1 MLDILVYEEKQQE
14 SEEMGPC
21 MEYLLQHKI
30 LETLC
35 TLGKAEYPPGMQQ
48 QVLVFFSRLLA
59 QIRQPFLHIVTVYR
73 PVQDICQHKDK
84 SNSFTTDNG
93 AHARDINMF
102 AEDASS
108 PSQVSSVTAE
118 HSAMKMDITAQ
129 SDAVGSPDTA
139 NAYSLSLSKKAET
152 NLVRALIKLIKSK
165 KNKIALKAYE
175 TLLILVSI
183 PKCEI
188 ATYLC
193 ENTALCTLLTD
204 WLCELYNR
212 IPSSVDPVDAETVEK
227 VIWRSYFSKACTKD
241 GDSFQGK
248 EHLEAFL
255 FCVDFC
261 DQVMKEAHTVMGL
274 TLAKAIHQKW
284 LMKHL
289 QPQLFQMSEAGMLI
303 ATIFLLL
310 FLRQISSAAM
320 LEETVLFLLGNQKEP
335 ELPGVIEDHALRT
348 RLVEHCDHISDEISL
363 ATMKLFEELLQKPHK
378 DIVHNLV
385 LRNLQD
391 RGYIARNSTWGQ
403 EDKYVLDAD
412 QMEDTEELEEDPF
425 FTDMYPTNE
434 FVSHPVLPSFPKQK
448 PESSV
453 GHVPVKDIVNS
464 FLCLVP
470 QEARTSHHVQEA
482 EFESYIHDAKSLPYE
497 LNLQMT
503 SVLSKLAVF
512 PHPHLHEYLLDPYI
526 SLRPGATS
534 LFSVLVRVIGELMQ
548 RIQHIPTFSEK
559 LLLVRKQL
567 MGLEPET
574 IELLSRD
581 FTIFTYAKNGTLIS
595 SQPDMQKKRDILP
608 QTHYV
613 ELFLV
618 VDKDRYDY
626 KNKNQTAVR
635 EEMVQLA
642 NYLDNIYIALNIRI
656 VLVGLE
662 IWTNQNQISVD
673 GGAGEVLGR
682 FVQWREKT
690 LVSRRRHDSAQLILG
705 SRNFSTCSEND
716 FENLIL
722 NNGGNCLLNIP
733 HPNEAYSPPYCGNKL
748 VDVGEECDCGTLKE
762 CEKDPCCEAG
772 TCKLKKGAQCAYGVC
787 CKNCQFMP
795 GGTVCRERS
804 NECDLPEYCNGTSQ
818 LCQPDAYVQNGH
830 QCKSGSAYCYNGVC
844 QHYEG
849 QCQKLFGAK
858 AKVAPEI
865 CFKDSNVKGDRFGNC
880 GFQAN
885 GYKKCESRNVM
896 CGKLQCENVD
906 GVNTLFGIQP
916 ILMKIFF
923 GSITCSGVDFRL
935 GSDVPD
941 PGMVNEGT
949 KCEEGKVCM
958 NYQCVNA
965 SILQYDCNV
974 QEKCHGH
981 GVCNNNKNCHCD
993 KAWAPPHC
1001 DISGYGG
1008 SSDSGPTYND
1018 KDTSV
1023 RDGLLVFF
1031 FLILPLLV
1039 LGLFVFFR
1047 RNELKRRFCRKRSQ
1061 ARK

>member
-1 MLDILVYEEKQQE
+1 MDMLNKLTALFQQALETREPTVNLQDSFIEHWKGITTYYIETSDESQPAKKTDIPWRLKQMLDILVYEEKQQE

-73 PVQDICQHKDK
+73 PVQKLIRLCGITPGGQTEREEAMFLNMICTKLKQDPRLFTYILEDICQHKDK
-84 SNSFTTDNG
+84 SNNFNTDNG

-108 PSQVSSVTAE
+108 PNQVSSVTAE
-118 HSAMKMDITAQ
+118 YSAMKMDIATETDAIGNPNTTT
-129 SDAVGSPDTA
+129 SDAG

-152 NLVRALIKLIKSK
+152 NLVRALIKLMKSK
-165 KNKIALKAYE
+165 KIKIALKAYE

-212 IPSSVDPVDAETVEK
+212 IPSSVDPMDAETVEK
-227 VIWRSYFSKACTKD
+227 VIWRSYFTKACTKD

-261 DQVMKEAHTVMGL
+261 DQVVKEAHTVMGL
-274 TLAKAIHQKW
+274 TLAKVIHQNW
-284 LMKHL
+284 LIKHL

-348 RLVEHCDHISDEISL
+348 RLIEHCDHISDEISL

-391 RGYIARNSTWGQ
+391 RGYMARSSTWGQ
-403 EDKYVLDAD
+403 EDKHVLDAE

-425 FTDMYPTNE
+425 FTDMYPSNE

-470 QEARTSHHVQEA
+470 QEARTSHHLQEA

-526 SLRPGATS
+526 NLRPGATS

-548 RIQHIPTFSEK
+548 RIQNIPSFSEK
-559 LLLVRKQL
+559 LVLVRKQL

-574 IELLSRD
+574 MLEHITLLKGVTILEEFCKELAAIAFVKHS
-581 FTIFTYAKNGTLIS
+581 AKE
-595 SQPDMQKKRDILP
+595 Q
-608 QTHYV
+608 
-613 ELFLV
+613 
-618 VDKDRYDY
+618 
-626 KNKNQTAVR
+626 
-635 EEMVQLA
+635 
-642 NYLDNIYIALNIRI
+642 
-656 VLVGLE
+656 
-662 IWTNQNQISVD
+662 
-673 GGAGEVLGR
+673 
-682 FVQWREKT
+682 
-690 LVSRRRHDSAQLILG
+690 
-705 SRNFSTCSEND
+705 
-716 FENLIL
+716 
-722 NNGGNCLLNIP
+722 
-733 HPNEAYSPPYCGNKL
+733 
-748 VDVGEECDCGTLKE
+748 
-762 CEKDPCCEAG
+762 
-772 TCKLKKGAQCAYGVC
+772 
-787 CKNCQFMP
+787 
-795 GGTVCRERS
+795 
-804 NECDLPEYCNGTSQ
+804 
-818 LCQPDAYVQNGH
+818 
-830 QCKSGSAYCYNGVC
+830 
-844 QHYEG
+844 
-849 QCQKLFGAK
+849 
-858 AKVAPEI
+858 
-865 CFKDSNVKGDRFGNC
+865 
-880 GFQAN
+880 
-885 GYKKCESRNVM
+885 
-896 CGKLQCENVD
+896 
-906 GVNTLFGIQP
+906 
-916 ILMKIFF
+916 
-923 GSITCSGVDFRL
+923 
-935 GSDVPD
+935 
-941 PGMVNEGT
+941 
-949 KCEEGKVCM
+949 
-958 NYQCVNA
+958 
-965 SILQYDCNV
+965 
-974 QEKCHGH
+974 
-981 GVCNNNKNCHCD
+981 
-993 KAWAPPHC
+993 
-1001 DISGYGG
+1001 
-1008 SSDSGPTYND
+1008 
-1018 KDTSV
+1018 
-1023 RDGLLVFF
+1023 
-1031 FLILPLLV
+1031 
-1039 LGLFVFFR
+1039 
-1047 RNELKRRFCRKRSQ
+1047 
-1061 ARK
+1061 